1 MTILNGAVSN
11 TVACLT
17 FGQRFDYHDEYYQ
30 RILRLD
36 NECVQ
41 LAGSYRAQV
50 LIHNNILRHYFHIL
64 LVNYDSKAVLTINYV
79 IFHSCIMCVLGSW
92 NTYLAPIRLFF
103 PTISK

>member
-1 MTILNGAVSN
+1 MKTVCKLRNIHGFSQTGPFNPMTILNGAVSN

-50 LIHNNILRHYFHIL
+50 LIHNSITRH
-64 LVNYDSKAVLTINYV
+64 D
-79 IFHSCIMCVLGSW
+79 
-92 NTYLAPIRLFF
+92 F
-103 PTISK
+103 PPVSSL